1 VAAAAATIASPEP
14 PAPVAVPSRG
24 AAPAQFPLETPQ
36 TAPPARASSQDPLQL
51 ARELAKRVDVTRLI
65 ALREEVAARAEQ
77 AGEQDSPATKQRL
90 DEIDRNLA
98 EARALRLKLDAAE
111 FRKSAPN
118 PREQQE

>member
-1 VAAAAATIASPEP
+1 
-14 PAPVAVPSRG
+14 
-24 AAPAQFPLETPQ
+24 
-36 TAPPARASSQDPLQL
+36 
-51 ARELAKRVDVTRLI
+51 VTRLI